1 MLDAVRQEIDWGID
15 QLTYAASCPTLNP
28 TNLLQGGSLL
38 DYVRKRKRLS
48 EAEACS
54 FLQQIVKGLT
64 HCHQHEARLLL
75 PASLLWVLSHPHEQ
89 YAISVCLAACKD
101 V

>member
-1 MLDAVRQEIDWGID
+1 MHTHAACAPLLPNTRLD
-15 QLTYAASCPTLNP
+15 TH
-28 TNLLQGGSLL
+28 LLQGGSLL

-64 HCHQHEARLLL
+64 HCHQHEARLL
-75 PASLLWVLSHPHEQ
+75 PASLLVL
-89 YAISVCLAACKD
+89 
-101 V
+101 